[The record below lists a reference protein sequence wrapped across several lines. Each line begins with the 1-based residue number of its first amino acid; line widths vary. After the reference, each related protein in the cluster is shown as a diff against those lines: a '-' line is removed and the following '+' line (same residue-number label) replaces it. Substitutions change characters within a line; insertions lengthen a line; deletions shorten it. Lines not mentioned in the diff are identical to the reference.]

1 MSNTAA
7 TTESSAHAPHV
18 TGETFDAEVLKSGV
32 PVLVDFWAPWCGP
45 CRAIGPSI
53 DQLSQEYGGKAK
65 VVKLNVDDEPEIEE
79 RYGVKSIPTL
89 IFFKNGEVADTIIGA
104 LPKIKYKEKLDELIG

>member
-1 MSNTAA
+1 MSEQTQNIP
-7 TTESSAHAPHV
+7 HAPAV
-18 TGETFDAEVLKSGV
+18 TKLNFEEVVLKSDI

-53 DQLSQEYGGKAK
+53 DQLAHEYEGRAK
-65 VVKLNVDDEPEIEE
+65 VVKLDVDDEAEIES

-89 IFFKNGEVADTIIGA
+89 IFFKNGEVADTLIGA
-104 LPKIKYKEKLDELIG
+104 YPKPVIAGKLDALI

>member
-1 MSNTAA
+1 MSNTIN
-7 TTESSAHAPHV
+7 TSVHAPAV
-18 TGETFDAEVLKSGV
+18 GSENFESVVLQSDV

-53 DQLSQEYGGKAK
+53 DQLAGEYEGRAK
-65 VVKLNVDDEPEIEE
+65 VVKLNVDDEAEIES

-89 IFFKNGEVADTIIGA
+89 IYFKNGEPVDRLIGA
-104 LPKIKYKEKLDELIG
+104 LPKIKISERIDALL

>member
-1 MSNTAA
+1 MSETLNKA
-7 TTESSAHAPHV
+7 AHAPAV
-18 TGETFDAEVLKSGV
+18 TKANFDTVVLQSDV

-53 DQLSQEYGGKAK
+53 DALAAEYEGKAK
-65 VVKLNVDDEPEIEE
+65 VVKLDVDDEAEIEA

-89 IFFKNGEVADTIIGA
+89 IYFKNGQVADTLIGHH
-104 LPKIKYKEKLDELIG
+104 PKVKIASKLDALL